1 MAINEQQAESP
12 RGQRQRP
19 LPTLFGRL
27 TTAFSGHDHLRPMVE
42 RLRRMCAILQ
52 TQRAANIDSEL
63 SPDTLIPELFS
74 GLAQHFHAEETEAYF
89 GAVLAERPAFML
101 TVAELKAEHQLM
113 LETLRELC
121 TLTDDRARWSDI
133 VSPILNLIARLQAH
147 EQRETALLQEYFE
160 QEPGS
165 VVNT

>member
-1 MAINEQQAESP
+1 MAINEQRQAESP
-12 RGQRQRP
+12 GVKPQRP

-52 TQRAANIDSEL
+52 AQRAAPIDSEL
-63 SPDTLIPELFS
+63 SPATLIPELFS

-89 GAVLAERPAFML
+89 GAVLADRPAFVL
-101 TVAELKAEHQLM
+101 TIAELKAEHALM

-121 TLTDDRARWSDI
+121 VLADDEAQWREIATPVLD
-133 VSPILNLIARLQAH
+133 LIQRLQAH
-147 EQRETALLQEYFE
+147 ERRETALLQEYFQQE
-160 QEPGS
+160 QAS
-165 VVNT
+165 NNR

>member
-1 MAINEQQAESP
+1 MAINEPQAESP
-12 RGQRQRP
+12 SVQRQRP

-63 SPDTLIPELFS
+63 SPDTLLPELLS

-101 TVAELKAEHQLM
+101 TVSELKAEHRLM

-121 TLTDDRARWSDI
+121 ARTHDRARWSEI
-133 VSPILNLIARLQAH
+133 VSPVLNLIARLRVH
-147 EQRETALLQEYFE
+147 EQRETALMQEYFE
-160 QEPGS
+160 QEHATSNG
-165 VVNT
+165 

>member
-12 RGQRQRP
+12 GLQRQRP

-27 TTAFSGHDHLRPMVE
+27 TAAFSGHDHLRPMVE

-52 TQRAANIDSEL
+52 TQRAAAIDSEL

-74 GLAQHFHAEETEAYF
+74 GLAQHFHAEETDAYF
-89 GAVLAERPAFML
+89 GAVLADRPTFMI
-101 TVAELKAEHQLM
+101 TIGELKAEHQLM

-121 TLTDDRARWSDI
+121 ALADDAGRWREI
-133 VSPILNLIARLQAH
+133 VLPVLNLIARLQAH

-160 QEPGS
+160 QEHATS
-165 VVNT
+165 ND